1 MTMVV
6 GSNTYTRQQQQQQQQ
21 QQHQKYLRNEIF
33 GLLSSQKN
41 VVVTFLVLQHTICY
55 ILSGMKESP
64 WHMVDV
70 LRPRL
75 FSRFMF
81 LDRKVIKR
89 RQESLIP
96 LTFQEQLSFFSVS
109 RGRNVG
115 GIALELLVEQV
126 KCYVSTNH
134 LLGRHFFLCGRSK
147 SQDISCLFKRCM
159 QIDHPLF

>member
-1 MTMVV
+1 MQEFLEWLWWLAATLILD
-6 GSNTYTRQQQQQQQQ
+6 SSISIRNTLEM
-21 QQHQKYLRNEIF
+21 K
-33 GLLSSQKN
+33 
-41 VVVTFLVLQHTICY
+41 FLGYFPANKMSCKIPS
-55 ILSGMKESP
+55 ISSGMKESP

-134 LLGRHFFLCGRSK
+134 LLGRHFFCVEEVNLISTFLVYSK
-147 SQDISCLFKRCM
+147 NVRFQFVV
-159 QIDHPLF
+159 

>member
-1 MTMVV
+1 
-6 GSNTYTRQQQQQQQQ
+6 
-21 QQHQKYLRNEIF
+21 
-33 GLLSSQKN
+33 
-41 VVVTFLVLQHTICY
+41 
-55 ILSGMKESP
+55 
-64 WHMVDV
+64 
-70 LRPRL
+70 
-75 FSRFMF
+75 MF

-134 LLGRHFFLCGRSK
+134 LLGRHFFYVEEVNLITFLVYSK
-147 SQDISCLFKRCM
+147 NVRFQFEV
-159 QIDHPLF
+159 

>member
-1 MTMVV
+1 MHGCNLIQFLPNLSNEEQTTKNPTRQCILSFFMNDAGIPRMTMVV

-96 LTFQEQLSFFSVS
+96 LTFQEQLSFFFCLKRTK
-109 RGRNVG
+109 RGWNSFRIVG
-115 GIALELLVEQV
+115 
-126 KCYVSTNH
+126 
-134 LLGRHFFLCGRSK
+134 
-147 SQDISCLFKRCM
+147 
-159 QIDHPLF
+159 